1 MSPSLAGTRTLAPE
15 AAALPHPRPVG
26 ATIGPRVTPGPLRST
41 VVLTDCQSAP
51 AAARCCLAPPGG
63 SPGRPTGR
71 GPISS
76 RTRLA
81 QNPGDRSLPLSTSPK
96 GREGAVTANSFP
108 EEGRNQGGLCVCAHV
123 CVGARMHA
131 HMHTQ
136 RRTLITLRGSC
147 DSVSHLAQRLK
158 FRSPRDLLS
167 TEMVTSEVAMTPN
180 MKALLP
186 SA

>member
-1 MSPSLAGTRTLAPE
+1 MRGRNKQRNIKVSVRDLRLEQGSWVKSVGGKREERVPEFGGHQNTGPGSCSAASPSARGCYDWAPSDTRTSA
-15 AAALPHPRPVG
+15 
-26 ATIGPRVTPGPLRST
+26 IDC

-123 CVGARMHA
+123 CEWAHMHA
-131 HMHTQ
+131 HARSHAHTKEN
-136 RRTLITLRGSC
+136 SN
-147 DSVSHLAQRLK
+147 H
-158 FRSPRDLLS
+158 
-167 TEMVTSEVAMTPN
+167 TERI
-180 MKALLP
+180 L
-186 SA
+186 